1 MKPKAM
7 TLIAAILLIGSVLL
21 FALNIFVEGG
31 ANGDDDPPNTPQ
43 VILRST
49 DIAEPAGQESS
60 SEIAGEI
67 VTQIGQWKGSLLS
80 SPGWLYVKAQVL
92 QDNMELG
99 VLPDGKPVPEDYISE
114 SWYLLDSNGFVVSGI
129 SRMLDM
135 RSNAIQNSVY
145 ENYAWTNL
153 TYDFTSP
160 SELFKPNLD
169 QGLSLDLGSIGTDR
183 ITSFDAR
190 EIVFSGKPALEVT
203 THEVFVS
210 PVSLAG
216 IADKVE
222 RIMKRAVLDR
232 DSGALVSY
240 ETIYRTESGNEV
252 RISLVTILAAG
263 RVDSP
268 PPDVLSLLREVHQ

>member
-21 FALNIFVEGG
+21 FALNIYMEGG
-31 ANGDDDPPNTPQ
+31 ANEEDSFPNAPQ
-43 VILRST
+43 VILRSP
-49 DIAEPAGQESS
+49 DIAEPAGKESS
-60 SEIAGEI
+60 SEIAGEL
-67 VTQIGQWKGSLLS
+67 VTQISQWTESLLS
-80 SPGWLYVKAQVL
+80 SPGWLYVKERVL
-92 QDNMELG
+92 QANMELG
-99 VLPDGKPVPEDYISE
+99 VLPDGKPVPEDYIFE

-135 RSNAIQNSVY
+135 HGYAIQTSIY

-160 SELFKPNLD
+160 SESFKPNLD
-169 QGLSLDLGSIGTDR
+169 HGLSLDIGSVGTDR
-183 ITSFDAR
+183 ITSFDER
-190 EIVFSGKPALEVT
+190 EIVFYGKPALEVT

-210 PVSLAG
+210 PVSLGG
-216 IADKVE
+216 IEVKIE
-222 RIMKRAVLDR
+222 RIIKRAVLDR

-240 ETIYRTESGNEV
+240 ETIYRTENGNEV

-263 RVDSP
+263 RVESP
-268 PPDVLSLLREVHQ
+268 PPDVLSLLQEVH